1 MQRDDLST
9 DAEMLAS
16 MLASVEANAAVSAS
30 GLYLFPHDLC
40 LDTAVDQHQ
49 QQPTA
54 DQLIGPIS
62 IEHRLRQ
69 SRDFPRFETKAGIP
83 P

>member
-30 GLYLFPHDLC
+30 GCIYFHMIFASTPGS
-40 LDTAVDQHQ
+40 AVAND
-49 QQPTA
+49 PTIRRA
-54 DQLIGPIS
+54 LINTSSKPPPIN
-62 IEHRLRQ
+62 
-69 SRDFPRFETKAGIP
+69 
-83 P
+83 